1 MSETSPVSIDQD
13 KCIQCMECVRTCPTA
28 TLYEKNGSILVSKL
42 AKTQCIRC
50 AHCMG
55 VCPEDAVTIA
65 RYDISEKIPIPKFKI
80 DPETLMNFMRSRRS
94 TRLFKPDPISKS
106 ELERLI
112 DAARYAP
119 SGHNDQP
126 SEFTV
131 ITGEKV
137 KEIRNAIV
145 KEISMIVNSLPE
157 DPEKMVKILENFVP
171 ANMVNAMLSTI
182 DPMKRIFAEMEKGGK
197 DVLFWGA
204 PALIIITANKKYTVN
219 TMIIENTTLT
229 AAYLMLMAE
238 AMGLGTVSLGML
250 MFAIYY
256 SRKVRKLIGIPK
268 DHKARYCLALGRK
281 DTNFKYLVPRNKPK
295 INFVE

>member
-1 MSETSPVSIDQD
+1 MSEKSPVSIDQD

-28 TLYEKNGSILVSKL
+28 TLYEKNGNILISKL

-55 VCPEDAVTIA
+55 VCSEDAVTID
-65 RYDISEKIPIPKFKI
+65 RYDKSEKIPVPKFKI
-80 DPETLMNFMRSRRS
+80 DPENLMNFMRSRRS
-94 TRLFKPDPISKS
+94 IRLFKPDPIPKS

-126 SEFTV
+126 SQFTV

-137 KEIRNAIV
+137 KEIRNTIV
-145 KEISMIVNSLPE
+145 KEISIIVNSLPE

-171 ANMVNAMLSTI
+171 KNMVNSMISVI
-182 DPMKRIFAEMEKGGK
+182 DPMKRIFAEMEKGGR

-204 PALIIITANKKYTVN
+204 PALIIITAHKRYNVN
-219 TMIIENTTLT
+219 TMIIENATLA

-238 AMGLGTVSLGML
+238 AMDLGTISLGML

-256 SRKVRKLIGIPK
+256 SRKVRKLIGLPK
-268 DHKARYCLALGRK
+268 DHKARYCLAVGRK